1 MDRNRDFQDPGWG
14 LSRASR
20 RENSPGLIILRFLFL
35 SQLLAPLLL
44 LVVLAGA
51 LGQFGRIDWH
61 IALVVILLGVLG
73 VALAIVISARNLD
86 ISDAWKLAA
95 SYRAHLFLAFA
106 LNEIPLLIA
115 FILCFLRGEWWP
127 YLFDLPFFL
136 VGMAII
142 TPSRGN
148 LARQQ
153 RRIQEQGSGLS
164 LMRAIAHPEES
175 A

>member
-1 MDRNRDFQDPGWG
+1 MDSSHGFEDPGWG
-14 LSRASR
+14 PSRASR
-20 RENSPGLIILRFLFL
+20 RANSPGLIALRFRFL
-35 SQLLAPLLL
+35 SLLLAPLFL
-44 LVVLAGA
+44 LVVLAPT
-51 LGQFGRIDWH
+51 LGKFGHVDWS
-61 IALVVILLGVLG
+61 IALFVTLLGLIG
-73 VALAIVISARNLD
+73 VVLAIVISARSLD
-86 ISDAWKLAA
+86 ISDAAKLAA

-142 TPSRGN
+142 APGRNN
-148 LARQQ
+148 LARRQ

-164 LMRAIAHPEES
+164 LLRAIAYPASEP
-175 A
+175 